1 MAEQPVPVG
10 DQEASPAAPSADLAC
25 AFGTSWQAHFDG
37 TGGPACAQA
46 TLDYRASFAA
56 SRAAGDHYA
65 SGHTPLEWAASMPLF
80 PVDPDELCWDN
91 GEASF
96 EDNEP

>member
-37 TGGPACAQA
+37 TGCPAC
-46 TLDYRASFAA
+46 